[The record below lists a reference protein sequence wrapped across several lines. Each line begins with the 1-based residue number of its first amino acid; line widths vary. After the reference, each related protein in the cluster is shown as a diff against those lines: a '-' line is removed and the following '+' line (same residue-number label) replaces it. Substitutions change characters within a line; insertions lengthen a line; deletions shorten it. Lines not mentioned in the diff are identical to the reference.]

1 MSRINWPW
9 QPKPKPVPPPDVTP
23 DKPAPQWL
31 RAWLLFRKIPVQK
44 LFPALTLTS
53 FVVFLALSGLLA
65 WIVVIL
71 AFAVQLFRVLT

>member
-1 MSRINWPW
+1 MSTINWPW
-9 QPKPKPVPPPDVTP
+9 QPKPKPVPVPDVTP
-23 DKPAPQWL
+23 DKPSPQWM
-31 RAWLLFRKIPVQK
+31 RALLLLRKIPIQK

-53 FVVFLALSGLLA
+53 LIVFLALSGLIA